1 MHLFELIG
9 YCPIGN
15 DNSSASSYMQDMGI
29 KIDYLGYELLA
40 NIDQLPGSDAIAEL
54 SHELLIRFGL
64 LNSKESQ
71 PEHYLEELIDCI
83 DGYITRSININKDQ
97 ERKLDSK
104 YFFALIGNNNKVN
117 LNLNQIIKYYEAC
130 SIYKNESSFGATMLY
145 RKIEFSVYMLIIAT
159 QTAILD
165 SFGISNQEHL
175 SFLSLPC
182 GQTDKR
188 IIFAKCFGPLKYKVD
203 YGQSWI
209 GKPDVNYDK
218 WLTERVIPTD
228 LVRAPYP
235 QDSSTIVSIKNF
247 KETLTEALELLKDPQ
262 NLIENTKSIISS
274 NKNVDLKKSFV
285 GIMCLVLIWKDGLA
299 YFAWVPIFG
308 DLFSM
313 LGNSGLSRFVG
324 VFGLLYLSQEIE
336 FKFSTKML
344 FQKENMWITLVLVGI
359 LIGTIFT
366 I

>member
-1 MHLFELIG
+1 MHLYELIG

-15 DNSSASSYMQDMGI
+15 DNSTASSYMQDMGI
-29 KIDYLGYELLA
+29 KTDYLGYELLA
-40 NIDQLPGSDAIAEL
+40 NVDQLPGSDSIAEL

-64 LNSKESQ
+64 LNSKEPQ
-71 PEHYLEELIDCI
+71 EENYLVELIECI
-83 DGYITRSININKDQ
+83 DDYIARSININKDQ

-117 LNLNQIIKYYEAC
+117 LNLDQIIKYYHA
-130 SIYKNESSFGATMLY
+130 SSVYKDESSFGAAMLY
-145 RKIEFSVYMLIIAT
+145 RKIEFSVYMLLIAT

-165 SFGISNQEHL
+165 SFGITNQEHL

-218 WLTERVIPTD
+218 WLTEKVIPTD

-247 KETLTEALELLKDPQ
+247 KETLAEALVLLNDPQ
-262 NLIENTKSIISS
+262 NLLENTKLIISN

-285 GIMCLVLIWKDGLA
+285 AIVCLLLIWKDGLA
-299 YFAWVPIFG
+299 YFAWMPIFG
-308 DLFSM
+308 DLFSL
-313 LGNSGLSRFVG
+313 LGNSGLGRFIG
-324 VFGLLYLSQEIE
+324 VIGLLYLSQEIE

-344 FQKENMWITLVLVGI
+344 FQKENMWITLVLTGI